1 MLGGVNVPMAELGP
15 AVDPMN
21 GPDLAARLHAA
32 VDAVLGRYDR
42 EDGLARDD
50 LAILNYMSEV
60 EESFLKNPLESGQ
73 LLQIQRAPGEFPK
86 PPDASLPTADLLTT
100 DHLAPT
106 GSWQRPDIEVR
117 ILPGLTTWLA
127 VIDSVAVVLP
137 KRHDRAG
144 RERTVSRSPAI
155 LAVANWA
162 FHHADAAPTSRGGTA
177 AQLSQLEV
185 RILRCLSAGLKDEQA
200 ARRLEISV
208 RTYRRRVTA
217 LCDQLHASS
226 RFEAG
231 VAAAKRGLV

>member
-1 MLGGVNVPMAELGP
+1 
-15 AVDPMN
+15 MN

-32 VDAVLGRYDR
+32 VDAVLGRYDC
-42 EDGLARDD
+42 EHAPARDD

-60 EESFLKNPLESGQ
+60 EESFLNGPPESGQ
-73 LLQIQRAPGEFPK
+73 LLQIQRAPGESPK
-86 PPDASLPTADLLTT
+86 TPDTSLPTADLLTNG
-100 DHLAPT
+100 HLAPAR
-106 GSWQRPDIEVR
+106 SRQRPEIEVR
-117 ILPGLTTWLA
+117 TLPGLTTWLA
-127 VIDSVAVVLP
+127 VIDSAAVVLP

-144 RERTVSRSPAI
+144 RERTVSRSPAV
-155 LAVANWA
+155 LAVATWA
-162 FHHADAAPTSRGGTA
+162 FHHADPAPSPRGPAAH
-177 AQLSQLEV
+177 LSQLEV

>member
-1 MLGGVNVPMAELGP
+1 MLGGVNAPTAELGP
-15 AVDPMN
+15 AVDPTSA
-21 GPDLAARLHAA
+21 PDLAARLHEA

-42 EDGLARDD
+42 EHGLARDD
-50 LAILNYMSEV
+50 LEILDFLSEV
-60 EESFLKNPLESGQ
+60 EESFLKNPPQTGQ
-73 LLQIQRAPGEFPK
+73 LLRIHRAPAQ
-86 PPDASLPTADLLTT
+86 PPNSPDPAAPAADPLTFGPRPPTMTR
-100 DHLAPT
+100 H
-106 GSWQRPDIEVR
+106 RPDVEVR
-117 ILPGLTTWLA
+117 TLPGLTTWLA
-127 VIDSVAVVLP
+127 VIDATAVVLP

-144 RERTVSRSPAI
+144 QERTVSRSPAV

-162 FHHADAAPTSRGGTA
+162 FQHADPAPSPNGGALT
-177 AQLSQLEV
+177 QLSQLEV